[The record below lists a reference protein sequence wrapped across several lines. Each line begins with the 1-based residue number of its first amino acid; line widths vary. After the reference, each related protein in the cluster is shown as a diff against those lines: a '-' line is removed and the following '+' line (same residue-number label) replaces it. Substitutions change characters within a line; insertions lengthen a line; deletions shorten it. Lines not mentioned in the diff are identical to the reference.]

1 MPRDVNPSEPWRPR
15 PTDPPVPPI
24 DVHKPWRPRPAERAA
39 PVPPPPEAP
48 PPRPQ
53 AAPPRPSPRVARP
66 QHEEPGRLRVLA
78 IVLFLLVVSF
88 VAVAIL
94 GGEHSPR
101 IFLGC
106 LALGMGWGA
115 SVSLAPRRD
124 WGLRLAC
131 ILGGVMAALA
141 VRLFVPT
148 VDGVSLFEA
157 AHLAAR
163 IEALPTDDVAAY
175 AAGAWHRKAAM
186 KRFPEFAGEIRTAER
201 AWLRRSADA
210 AIEGSEAAID
220 HDPATA
226 WFNLRLMAQ
235 YLSRLD
241 HWAEVRDD
249 LQVVRRRAVLAR
261 ARTLAAGLERLA
273 DRGECEA
280 VAQVAIQSLSDLH
293 DEAREVGVW
302 DEAAGCLRA
311 VRTRALCLRL
321 DAAVGQLEA
330 AVGRGEFTAV
340 ARGGE
345 KALTELSGEAREVGL
360 EKEVR
365 DRLLAVRRKAVLAA
379 LGTARRQVEALR
391 EKGRFQAITSL
402 GEQLAGTLSA
412 EARIVGAAAELEQF
426 CQGCRTLGAGIPRA
440 GTSGR

>member
-1 MPRDVNPSEPWRPR
+1 MPRDVNPSKPWRPR

-293 DEAREVGVW
+293 DEAREVG
-302 DEAAGCLRA
+302 
-311 VRTRALCLRL
+311 
-321 DAAVGQLEA
+321 
-330 AVGRGEFTAV
+330 
-340 ARGGE
+340 
-345 KALTELSGEAREVGL
+345 L

-379 LGTARRQVEALR
+379 LGTARRHVEALR

-412 EARIVGAAAELEQF
+412 
-426 CQGCRTLGAGIPRA
+426 
-440 GTSGR
+440 